1 VKRVKIN
8 KRIPITHQ
16 ESHLPGKQTVMNKK
30 EHRILEDQPFQARSR
45 LQIANL
51 ATATSRG
58 HLNRRLKMILPVT
71 LTEPLI
77 TIPTWP
83 TASAASGASASSNRR
98 PMAHELVLSG
108 LI

>member
-1 VKRVKIN
+1 
-8 KRIPITHQ
+8 
-16 ESHLPGKQTVMNKK
+16 MNKK

-83 TASAASGASASSNRR
+83 TASAASGASASSNQR